1 MPTSFYDNKNLPDKS
16 QTFTLE
22 PGYGDYLPS
31 PELKRA
37 IDVALL
43 LNKPLLLTGQPGT
56 GKTDLAYHLAK
67 HFAGVDD
74 KLLVFHTQTT
84 SIAADLLYRY
94 NSLAHFQYSRHNS
107 DILSPTEIEDQYI
120 DYEALGK
127 AIMDSAKG
135 IKRVVLVDEIDKAPR
150 DLPNDI
156 LDIIDNMRFR
166 VPELKSKKEDISQ
179 KKGNPDLKPLVILTS
194 NSEKALPE
202 PFLRRCIFFYIE
214 QPQGEHLMKILKSK
228 LNLPYNNMEWQVVM
242 DAFAAI
248 QQLIRG
254 KKPATAE
261 LILWAWWLHE
271 QGISPKILAAPDQ
284 MNTDQRKLL
293 HTSYS
298 ILAKDNEDWLRLQ
311 KSDFKL

>member
-1 MPTSFYDNKNLPDKS
+1 MPISFYNNKNLPDKS
-16 QTFTLE
+16 QTFSLE
-22 PGYGDYLPS
+22 PGDGEYFPS

-43 LNKPLLLTGQPGT
+43 LNKPLLLTGLPGT

-67 HFAGVDD
+67 HFDAVDD

-84 SIAADLLYRY
+84 SMAADLLYRY
-94 NSLAHFQYSRHNS
+94 NSLAHFQYSRHS
-107 DILSPTEIEDQYI
+107 EEVLSPAEIEDRYI

-127 AIMDSAKG
+127 AILDSTNG
-135 IKRVVLVDEIDKAPR
+135 IKRVVLIDEIDKAPR

-156 LDIIDNMRFR
+156 LDIIDNMRFS

-179 KKGNPDLKPLVILTS
+179 KKGNADLKPLVILTS

-214 QPQGEHLMKILKSK
+214 QPQGEHLMEILKSK
-228 LNLPYNNMEWQVVM
+228 LEFPYDEQEWQVVM
-242 DAFAAI
+242 NAFTAI
-248 QQLIRG
+248 QQQIRG

-271 QGISPKILAAPDQ
+271 QEISPKILAKPDQ
-284 MNTDQRKLL
+284 MNTDQRALL

-311 KSDFKL
+311 QSDFKL